1 MFDEDSRRACWHA
14 IGLSLTAHVIMLR
27 DVAIIDDQIAAA
39 LLTAIDG
46 VTRGDPP
53 EAQGSFALVA
63 AFDER
68 VDNLVPAA
76 AVGAIRIA
84 RSRHDVAA
92 TSQRILLRDGLLAVA
107 DAEIA
112 ARGALLDLAD
122 NHVFTLLAVW
132 SQGVPLQPTNL
143 SHFLTGTIAPLA
155 RAATRLQQAY
165 GEINRSP
172 LGASALVGPGLP
184 VDRDESADFIGSQGP
199 IESTFDALSAVD
211 HLTAVANTVS
221 EVVSPIRRLLDE
233 FMAWLRTDPQA
244 IRFTNE
250 VLAPED
256 PNLPHF
262 RPPQVIEGLAIEARR
277 VEEDAGTVSRLA
289 RALPYGPTGQRADLP
304 VNLAIA
310 SLQRGAALTESVA
323 GILVDD
329 IEINRAWLAR
339 GAGRSHVTSGDLAEF
354 LMTEES
360 LDPASARNIAAMTT
374 GRAIREGLEASSITP
389 AMIDASA
396 LLVIGRELGVE
407 IERLGAYLAPRR
419 FIEKRTVLGGPA
431 PSSIREYLESARQ
444 RLSVDR
450 HWLDERRR
458 QLALAAE
465 NLDIRSHEI
474 LDAAS

>member
-1 MFDEDSRRACWHA
+1 VIDEEHRAFWDA
-14 IGLSLTAHVIMLR
+14 IGFSLTAHVIMLR

-53 EAQGSFALVA
+53 ETEGSLALVA

-68 VDNLVPAA
+68 VDNLIPAA
-76 AVGAIRIA
+76 AIGAIRIA

-92 TSQRILLRDGLLAVA
+92 TSQRIVLRDGLLDVA
-107 DAEIA
+107 NAEIA
-112 ARGALLDLAD
+112 ARGALLEFAD
-122 NHVFTLLAVW
+122 SHVFTLLAVW

-143 SHFLTGTIAPLA
+143 SHFLTGTISPLA
-155 RAATRLQQAY
+155 RAAGRLQQAY
-165 GEINRSP
+165 GEVDRSP
-172 LGASALVGPGLP
+172 LGASALSGPGLP
-184 VDRDESADFIGSQGP
+184 VDRDESADLIGSQGP

-211 HLTAVANTVS
+211 HLTSAANAVSA
-221 EVVSPIRRLLDE
+221 VVTPIRRLLDE
-233 FMAWLRTDPQA
+233 FMTWLRTDPQS
-244 IRFTNE
+244 IRFADQ

-262 RPPQVIEGLAIEARR
+262 RPPQAIEAVVIEARQ
-277 VEEDAGTVSRLA
+277 VEEDAGTAARLA
-289 RALPYGPTGQRADLP
+289 LSLPYGPTGQRADLP
-304 VNLAIA
+304 VNLAIT
-310 SLQRGAALTESVA
+310 SLRRGAALTESFA
-323 GILVDD
+323 SILADG

-339 GAGRSHVTSGDLAEF
+339 GAGRNHVTSGDLAEF
-354 LMTEES
+354 LMAEES
-360 LDPASARNIAAMTT
+360 LDPASARNIAALTT
-374 GRAIREGLEASSITP
+374 GRAMREGLEASSITP

-419 FIEKRTVLGGPA
+419 FIEKRSVLGGPA
-431 PSSIREYLESARQ
+431 PTSIRDYIESARQ

-450 HWLDERRR
+450 RWLEERQRR
-458 QLALAAE
+458 IALATE